1 MLSIGTGGF
10 MFRSSQERA
19 SVKQET
25 ARKKAYL
32 KPELV
37 EYGSLSKLTRK
48 TGPLGDGA
56 THKPTL

>member
-1 MLSIGTGGF
+1 MS
-10 MFRSSQERA
+10 RSPQERA

-25 ARKKAYL
+25 TEKKTYL

-48 TGPLGDGA
+48 SGSLGDQPSKAGKA
-56 THKPTL
+56 TV